1 MIGELVVCIVI
12 FAAAT
17 LVIGL
22 AGRDKNG
29 GNHE

>member
-1 MIGELVVCIVI
+1 MIGEFVICIVI

-29 GNHE
+29 GKS

>member
-1 MIGELVVCIVI
+1 MIGELVICIFI

>member
-1 MIGELVVCIVI
+1 MIGELVICIVI
-12 FAAAT
+12 FATVT